1 MTTDRRPEQRRPR
14 VEIILRVE
22 YLHPSDLLHDYVT
35 SISAGEMF
43 IHTSLPLE
51 TGERLAF
58 MLSFPGLLEP
68 FDLNGVV
75 KERREPTDDEPG
87 EAAGLVVE
95 FTFADKAQE
104 ERLQQLLEALGSPVA
119 QLTPTTFSVLLV
131 EDNAFALELFE
142 YAVTRFHQ
150 EHLDGGPE
158 LEVKRAEDAV
168 TALEHLDGSRVD
180 LAIVDHF
187 LPGMTGCE
195 LVRRM
200 RSDEDLALIPVVVV
214 SVGGDEVKEEA
225 YKSGADLYLDKPV
238 LHRQLISTISKLLR
252 RGAARMESSR

>member
-1 MTTDRRPEQRRPR
+1 MTEQPPGTRRPR
-14 VEIILRVE
+14 IEIVLRVE
-22 YLHPSDLLHDYVT
+22 YLHPTDLLHDYVT

-51 TGERLAF
+51 PGERLAF

-68 FDLNGVV
+68 IDLTGVV
-75 KERREPTDDEPG
+75 RERRAPTDDDPG
-87 EAAGLVVE
+87 QPAGLAVE

-104 ERLQQLLEALGSPVA
+104 TRLQQLLEALGSVVQPL
-119 QLTPTTFSVLLV
+119 QKTFTVLLV

-150 EHLDGGPE
+150 EQLDGGPE
-158 LEVKRAEDAV
+158 LDVKRAEDAS
-168 TALEHLDGSRVD
+168 TALEHLQGSKVD
-180 LAIVDHF
+180 LAIIDHF

-200 RSDEDLALIPVVVV
+200 RSEVELALIPVVVV
-214 SVGGDEVKEEA
+214 SVGGDEVKKEA
-225 YKSGADLYLDKPV
+225 YDSGADLYLDKPV
-238 LHRQLISTISKLLR
+238 LHKQLITTISTLLQH
-252 RGAARMESSR
+252 GAAGMESSR